1 MPLAQHRFGRFWSTP
16 KGVLTKT
23 APDGPYEGIL
33 HRAFVV
39 ARDVTRTFP
48 FPVSSKTLAFAAST
62 VAFFRKIVSMSAFAQ
77 NLYAAEEDAA
87 TRVQPAASTP
97 TALPAPT
104 AASLPPAVAL
114 APAAQSNVG
123 FSSPSD
129 AKIAASQPLE
139 PALEQMLRT
148 SQISQDLIQIIR
160 VQGVNDRE
168 TFVSLADSV
177 PEFREAAKDLFGIDT
192 AKGPQHRLMQA
203 RIVKAWNASKHYS
216 EAQLKVDANAKA
228 HGETITMPS
237 SDWMSLIDQFR
248 AKYGAHIH
256 ESCLPA
262 QSYYEAFEEKLADGQ
277 LGAETLAQVISFAE
291 EEHQRSQKPEPSRHL
306 GLHLDSTLTIQTRRR
321 YISSAPTSTEEL
333 RDKYVIMS
341 NMWLLAQMRQPGR
354 HLYADLTPQT
364 WSDLLSE
371 LLSTRNFRLDREV
384 GGVKLVVPQW
394 SHCLEYE
401 FQIRKEAISLTRSR
415 GLSIQSALWSV
426 YRNEHHRMEHWVTL
440 LTIANAASS
449 MSVPPAVASQMAAM
463 QKRMTALENRDRSR
477 TPAPRQSA
485 KAATQQSANSKGQGK
500 GKKPKGSKG
509 KGKSSASANPQ
520 TAGFKKF
527 HIIKGVPAV
536 SAHFDPRDG
545 QQPGIC
551 YNFNSNKACP
561 TTPCSRLH
569 VCIGC
574 GKVATP
580 YDNCGCLERYT

>member
-1 MPLAQHRFGRFWSTP
+1 MPLAQHRFGRFRSTP

-23 APDGPYEGIL
+23 APDGPHEGIL

-48 FPVSSKTLAFAAST
+48 YPVSSKTLAFAAST

-87 TRVQPAASTP
+87 TRVQPAATTP

-114 APAAQSNVG
+114 AQAAQSNVG
-123 FSSPSD
+123 FSRPPD
-129 AKIAASQPLE
+129 AEIAASQPLE

-148 SQISQDLIQIIR
+148 SQISEDLIQIIR

-203 RIVKAWNASKHYS
+203 RIVKARNASKHYS

-291 EEHQRSQKPEPSRHL
+291 EEHQRAQKPEPSRHL

-354 HLYADLTPQT
+354 HLYADLTPLT

-371 LLSTRNFRLDREV
+371 LLSTRNFRLEREV

-449 MSVPPAVASQMAAM
+449 MSVHPRGCFPDGSHAEENDCPGEQGSLSDASSSP
-463 QKRMTALENRDRSR
+463 KRESCHT
-477 TPAPRQSA
+477 
-485 KAATQQSANSKGQGK
+485 
-500 GKKPKGSKG
+500 
-509 KGKSSASANPQ
+509 
-520 TAGFKKF
+520 
-527 HIIKGVPAV
+527 AV
-536 SAHFDPRDG
+536 SE
-545 QQPGIC
+545 
-551 YNFNSNKACP
+551 
-561 TTPCSRLH
+561 L
-569 VCIGC
+569 
-574 GKVATP
+574 
-580 YDNCGCLERYT
+580 